1 MKRRDFLK
9 KTAIAGAAVSVGP
22 ALNGMAFGQTAK
34 SKVVIANDPLCYA
47 NNTKN
52 VARITD
58 MVNHAIMTLTGQTAK
73 AAAYEALFPKPITT
87 ATKIAIKYN
96 ESSAG
101 SSPTI
106 TTVRDALISGL
117 TSMLNGT
124 YPASKINVITS
135 GTGGNASGPSFS
147 IGGTTYKI
155 KDEIVN
161 CDYLINLPICWAVGS
176 NTAGVTLSMKNNMGS
191 VGGGAL
197 SAGIHSN
204 YASPV
209 KNGLAIL
216 NSQQMFKD
224 KQVLVLIDAITLCTE
239 ASGPAGMANAVAYS
253 IIASKDTVAADYQG
267 LQILKSKGLSS
278 DRQAVADN
286 ILTNA
291 ANPTYGLGT
300 NDPNNIDIVNISPSN
315 WSTKVIVSGQK
326 SENLGLQVHIDHR
339 PGGEGFVFSLK
350 NGQTSGVTLSL
361 YDARGAQIWS
371 HNSLTWNCETFSGA
385 KASPGTYLYSIKT
398 ARETLN
404 GKIIIGG

>member
-9 KTAIAGAAVSVGP
+9 KTAIAGAAVSMGP
-22 ALNGMAFGQTAK
+22 VVNGMALGQTVK
-34 SKVVIANDPLCYA
+34 SKVVIANDPQCYA
-47 NNTKN
+47 NNTVN
-52 VARITD
+52 AARVQD
-58 MVNHAIMTLTGQTAK
+58 MVDHAVMALTGQTVK

-124 YPASKINVITS
+124 YPANKISVITS
-135 GTGGNASGPSFS
+135 GTGGSANGPQFT
-147 IGGTTYKI
+147 IGSSTYKI

-191 VGGGAL
+191 VGGAPL
-197 SAGIHSN
+197 SDGIHANFQSST
-204 YASPV
+204 APS
-209 KNGLAIL
+209 LAIL

-224 KQVLVLIDAITLCTE
+224 KQVLVLIDAITLCTV

-278 DRQAVADN
+278 DREAVAN
-286 ILTNA
+286 TILVNA
-291 ANPTYGLGT
+291 AKPVYGLGT
-300 NDPNNIDIVNISPSN
+300 NDPNSMDIVNIGPP
-315 WSTKVIVSGQK
+315 WTTKVVVSG
-326 SENLGLQVHIDHR
+326 ERAERLGLQVEIDR
-339 PGGEGFVFSLK
+339 NEGGRRIIFSLK
-350 NGQTSGVTLSL
+350 NHSANDVSLSL
-361 YDARGAQIWS
+361 YAANGMQIWS
-371 HNSLTWNCETFSGA
+371 HNSLTWNGETFSGQ
-385 KASPGTYLYSIKT
+385 KAARGSYFYSIK
-398 ARETLN
+398 AGRETLN
-404 GKIIIGG
+404 GKIMVEN